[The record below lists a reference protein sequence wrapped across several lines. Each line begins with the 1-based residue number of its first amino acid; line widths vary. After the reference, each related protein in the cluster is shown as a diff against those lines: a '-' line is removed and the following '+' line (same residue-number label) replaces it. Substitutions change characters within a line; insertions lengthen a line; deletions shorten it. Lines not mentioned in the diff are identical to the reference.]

1 MIRNIPC
8 KRFIDCT
15 QCPKASEG
23 TLIYRNYTCGT
34 HYPAEKCTQNLIVF
48 LIKGELLVNSK
59 EHPGTTLHG
68 GQFILQSIGSKLELL
83 ALSDVEYIAYWFN
96 ELPIICEERFKEI
109 MEIADEPNTY
119 SPLVMN
125 NRIANLLF
133 DLKEYLNENLPC
145 GPFIE
150 LKAKEI
156 VFLLL
161 NYYSKNQLSEFF
173 YPISC
178 YTESFHFFVMRNY
191 EKVKNV
197 EDFAHLGGY
206 SVTTFRRLFRNMY
219 GVPVYE
225 WILNK
230 KREGILNDLQNS
242 NERIGDISQR
252 YGFDSMSHFAHFCKA
267 SFGDTPRSLR
277 KRAASGEVISII
289 KEISEE
295 EPNN

>member
-1 MIRNIPC
+1 MIRNTPC
-8 KRFIDCT
+8 KRLIDCA
-15 QCPKASEG
+15 QCLKATEG
-23 TLIYRNYTCGT
+23 TLIYRSYNAGN
-34 HYPAEKCTQNLIVF
+34 HYPAEKCTQNLIIF
-48 LIKGELLVNSK
+48 LLKGELLVNSK
-59 EHPGTTLHG
+59 EHPGTTLHD
-68 GQFILQSIGSKLELL
+68 GQIILQSIGSKLELL
-83 ALSDVEYIAYWFN
+83 ALSKVEYIAYWFN
-96 ELPIICEERFKEI
+96 ELPIICEERFREI
-109 MEIADEPNTY
+109 MEISEEPNVY
-119 SPLVMN
+119 SPLMMN
-125 NRIANLLF
+125 SILFNLF
-133 DLKEYLNENLPC
+133 DNLKEYLSENMPC
-145 GPFIE
+145 GHYVE

-156 VFLLL
+156 IFLLL

-173 YPISC
+173 YPINT

-197 EDFAHLGGY
+197 EDFAQIGGY

-252 YGFDSMSHFAHFCKA
+252 YGFDSMSHFAHFCKG

-277 KRAASGEVISII
+277 KRLANGETFTIL
-289 KEISEE
+289 KESNTQEE
-295 EPNN
+295 EV

>member
-1 MIRNIPC
+1 M
-8 KRFIDCT
+8 
-15 QCPKASEG
+15 
-23 TLIYRNYTCGT
+23 
-34 HYPAEKCTQNLIVF
+34 V
-48 LIKGELLVNSK
+48 
-59 EHPGTTLHG
+59 
-68 GQFILQSIGSKLELL
+68 
-83 ALSDVEYIAYWFN
+83 
-96 ELPIICEERFKEI
+96 
-109 MEIADEPNTY
+109 
-119 SPLVMN
+119 
-125 NRIANLLF
+125 
-133 DLKEYLNENLPC
+133 LPC

-197 EDFAHLGGY
+197 EDFAHLCGY

-219 GVPVYE
+219 GVPVDE

-242 NERIGDISQR
+242 NERIGDFSKR
-252 YGFDSMSHFAHFCKA
+252 SGFYSMSLFDPFCKS
-267 SFGDTPRSLR
+267 SFGDTPHSSSQC
-277 KRAASGEVISII
+277 AASGVVISII
-289 KEISEE
+289 K
-295 EPNN
+295 